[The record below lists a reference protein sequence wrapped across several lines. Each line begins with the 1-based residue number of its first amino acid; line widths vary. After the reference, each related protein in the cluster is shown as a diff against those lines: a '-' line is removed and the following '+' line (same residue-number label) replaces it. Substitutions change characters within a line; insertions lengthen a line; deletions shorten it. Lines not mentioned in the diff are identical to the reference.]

1 MTKTIPNATKAPL
14 EDHEVALC
22 QRVLHRLSGKAAMDA
37 GDLDDLACLVLHLY
51 QDGVRSEKTLE
62 YMLTPVPN
70 LA

>member
-1 MTKTIPNATKAPL
+1 MTKAIPNSTKAPL

-22 QRVLHRLSGKAAMDA
+22 QRVLHRLSEKEAMDA

-51 QDGVRSEKTLE
+51 QDGVRSEAALE
-62 YMLTPVPN
+62 YLLTPVPK